1 MSCYIV
7 NNKTAS
13 SIVTGLIE
21 THHIQEG
28 EAQAFLSL
36 MMNANISSVNARYS
50 ENNIAP
56 NYVFEKQESGSLLSG
71 DNIYMNY
78 IQLVKNI
85 DCFNYQCF
93 DNDNYYKSLVFKA
106 LSSLREDLMIV
117 IRDFLVKEGFY
128 TQREAENLTVDQ
140 YPCADECTWGLDD

>member
-21 THHIQEG
+21 THHIQDG
-28 EAQAFLSL
+28 EAQAFLAL
-36 MMNANISSVNARYS
+36 MMNANVSSVNFRYL
-50 ENNIAP
+50 ENNTAP
-56 NYVFEKQESGSLLSG
+56 NYLFEKQESGSLHSS

-85 DCFNYQCF
+85 DFFNYQCF

-106 LSSLREDLMIV
+106 LSSLREDLMLV
-117 IRDFLVKEGFY
+117 IQGFLVKEKFY
-128 TQREAENLTVDQ
+128 TQREAENLTIDQ
-140 YPCADECTWGLDD
+140 YPCAEKCTWGLED